1 MMMMDSVNTKCTSVT
16 VTWALLGLA
25 LTSVSLASG
34 HWTQA
39 ASSQPLS
46 SLSYLSETHNQS
58 TGQLHKYSVQ
68 EIISHTLIG
77 RESCEKCGTSTET
90 CIIKTFLSFL
100 NVLCLTN

>member
-25 LTSVSLASG
+25 VTSVRLASG

-58 TGQLHKYSVQ
+58 TGQLHKNIVFKKLFL
-68 EIISHTLIG
+68 TL
-77 RESCEKCGTSTET
+77 
-90 CIIKTFLSFL
+90 
-100 NVLCLTN
+100 